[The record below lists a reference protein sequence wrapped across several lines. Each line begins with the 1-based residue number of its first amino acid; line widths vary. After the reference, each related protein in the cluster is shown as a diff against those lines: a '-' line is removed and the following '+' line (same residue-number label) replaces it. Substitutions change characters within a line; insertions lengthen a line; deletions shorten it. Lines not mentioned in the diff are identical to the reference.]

1 MLMFAITGITLNH
14 AADIDAVPQLT
25 NIEKKVPDDQLA
37 LLDSMEEGPV
47 TLPRSLRN
55 WLSDNG
61 IAPPSDKEGEEISQ
75 RRKTAW
81 CARVGDET

>member
-1 MLMFAITGITLNH
+1 MRFSLGSARQWHWISAAICMVGMLMFAITGITLNH

-25 NIEKKVPDDQLA
+25 NIEKTVPDDQLA

-55 WLSDNG
+55 W
-61 IAPPSDKEGEEISQ
+61 
-75 RRKTAW
+75 
-81 CARVGDET
+81 